1 MLEVDS
7 EIRNGSIDVDLIL
20 PFEFGP
26 HASELAFRAVRGVD
40 VIQDIDVHVIQND
53 IVAIARSWTVVEDI
67 AEDDACFRR
76 GHFDS
81 GFNALEGVRS
91 ERVLKRSLD
100 KLQVAQS
107 SELDRH
113 VLQRF

>member
-7 EIRNGSIDVDLIL
+7 KIRNGSINVDFVL

-26 HASELAFRAVRGVD
+26 HASELAFCAVGGVD
-40 VIQDIDVHVIQND
+40 VVQDIDVHVIQND
-53 IVAIARSWTVVEDI
+53 IMAIACSWTVVEDI

-81 GFNALEGVRS
+81 GFNALEGMRS
-91 ERVLKRSLD
+91 ESVLKRPLD
-100 KLQVAQS
+100 KLQITES

-113 VLQRF
+113 ILQRF